1 MTHRGALPTVCVVAD
16 NLNQPSETFVRRHVR
31 ELNGGNT
38 VAMARSP
45 GGEGA
50 AGKPF
55 LTWRRPGRFRQLIGR
70 YDPRPLLPGMQPDP
84 FGAEFA
90 AFVAAHRVGFML
102 CEFGPVGIGMHELAR
117 AAGIP
122 MFCYFRGYDASRKL
136 SDYAYVN
143 GLRHMLPRIDGIV
156 AVSAFL
162 LEQLASRGLTHPN
175 SMVIPSGVD
184 SRMFEPAE
192 KDPNLVLSVGRMVEK
207 KAPLTTLRAFARV
220 AAQQPSLRLEMI
232 GEGPLRES
240 GVAEAQALNIADRV
254 TFHGKQGHQ
263 FVIERL
269 RRAAIYMQHSVTGLN
284 GETEG
289 APTSIQEAMM
299 AGTAVLSTQHAGIP
313 EIVRDGERG
322 LLVPERDLDAYAA
335 GLSQLATDGALR
347 ERMGAAARAYAL
359 EELDYRRLYGRLEA
373 AMAAAIAARSR

>member
-1 MTHRGALPTVCVVAD
+1 MPTVCVVAD

-31 ELNGGNT
+31 ELNGGDT

-50 AGKPF
+50 GDKPF
-55 LTWRRPGRFRQLIGR
+55 LIWQRPGKFRQLIGR
-70 YDPRPLLPGMQPDP
+70 YDRRPLLPGMRPDP
-84 FGAEFA
+84 FGAKFA
-90 AFVAAHRVGFML
+90 AFVEANQVGFML

-117 AAGIP
+117 ASRIP

-184 SRMFEPAE
+184 SRMFAPAE

-207 KAPLTTLRAFARV
+207 KAPLTTLQAFARV
-220 AAQQPSLRLEMI
+220 AAHLPALRLEMI
-232 GEGPLRES
+232 GDGELSES
-240 GVAEAQALNIADRV
+240 AAAEARALNIADRV
-254 TFHGKQGHQ
+254 TFHGKQRHE
-263 FVIERL
+263 FAIERL
-269 RRAAIYMQHSVTGLN
+269 RRAAIYMQHSVTGAN

-289 APTSIQEAMM
+289 VPTSIQEAMM
-299 AGTAVLSTQHAGIP
+299 AGAAVLSTRHAGIP
-313 EIVRDGERG
+313 EIISHGERG
-322 LLVPERDLDAYAA
+322 LLVAEHDLDGYAA
-335 GLSQLATDGALR
+335 GLSRLATDVALR
-347 ERMGAAARAYAL
+347 EQMASAARAYAL
-359 EELDYRRLYGRLEA
+359 EQLDYRILYRRLEA
-373 AMAAAIAARSR
+373 AMAAAIAARAG